1 MVSDATMKENEEE
14 RVDGDEGEWKTKQP
28 PAGQR
33 SVLEVTLLG
42 KPPCSTNFISPLI
55 HLLYWNSGF
64 FAGTLEL
71 FLTTLGCSLAYLCL
85 TLCLAEMTSALPF
98 SGGLYGIVRVTM
110 GPYLGFLM
118 ATCEML
124 QSIIF
129 TSALLY
135 PAGRETAALFGLS
148 PSYAMLFWILFLLLP
163 LTVNILGVKYFWRSN
178 MVLMAVVVVLLIIYY
193 AVSMPC
199 MDCERNGGGVL
210 SGQITVDKYWNI
222 LLPSAS
228 SFFSGLELL
237 PMACRDAKEPR
248 KTLPQAMLC
257 SFGLIAMNALLLI
270 ITVGCNAPGSFF
282 IAYNDTNPLYYG
294 FSRGLHVGRRV
305 AKMLNI
311 PGLVVTASAFTYVY
325 SSQLRSMGESA
336 LFPTVLRYS
345 YGPDRVPYVA
355 LGYDIAVL
363 LATTQP
369 LFFFTSVVQTTTGKC
384 VLYTPVVILGERS
397 PYAALGFSNYLVLM
411 TIWYLWQVRSTQKFS
426 LHEQEIM
433 FQAYVINANLIAKQ
447 RRRLASSAKTF
458 KISILSPR
466 SNEAG
471 RWGNFAAWSLLPSCL
486 RRLKAPRMGKND
498 RQPSTKVPAS
508 PITTVGLG
516 EEQGG
521 NFLRNSVG
529 DMYALDEREFLKATN
544 ESSKMSEKKL
554 FSSLSSEEIESV
566 VKIHPAHKPSETIH
580 VNVKHRIVVD
590 DYGRGPAP
598 SPSSFSSANSRGG
611 SSSAPKKLIQS
622 ALLQANL
629 QQQGLDH
636 ELYRLHI
643 DGVDG
648 EYRSSTNNTPTSSR
662 PRSKKLSLLGQ
673 AIQEQLTHYLPSTE
687 FMSMKDPVFEEK
699 VEEFIFKRSRSRIM
713 GNSGTFDIKE
723 ETTSND

>member
-1 MVSDATMKENEEE
+1 MDAFEIDHQLKEKMTFFLQFKDPSLQDAAN
-14 RVDGDEGEWKTKQP
+14 QFNL
-28 PAGQR
+28 R
-33 SVLEVTLLG
+33 SQSLNSLI
-42 KPPCSTNFISPLI
+42 SMNAFISLFTITYLI
-55 HLLYWNSGF
+55 
-64 FAGTLEL
+64 
-71 FLTTLGCSLAYLCL
+71 SLALSISGANSHHQPAY
-85 TLCLAEMTSALPF
+85 TSSLIINVII
-98 SGGLYGIVRVTM
+98 G
-110 GPYLGFLM
+110 
-118 ATCEML
+118 
-124 QSIIF
+124 IIF
-129 TSALLY
+129 LIINVIIWRRYYSYQRLLKMRNSNSNSNNNNNDNSK
-135 PAGRETAALFGLS
+135 GNKRHL
-148 PSYAMLFWILFLLLP
+148 PSHIRYDMVTFQFRIYLAM
-163 LTVNILGVKYFWRSN
+163 
-178 MVLMAVVVVLLIIYY
+178 VLLISIRHILRVVNGACPSEHHGLGEIWNCNPTGQFNTIPTETAILLMILPIFYLVTVQGGQFEY
-193 AVSMPC
+193 ALFLW
-199 MDCERNGGGVL
+199 GW
-210 SGQITVDKYWNI
+210 GQITVDKYWNI

-311 PGLVVTASAFTYVY
+311 PV
-325 SSQLRSMGESA
+325 
-336 LFPTVLRYS
+336 
-345 YGPDRVPYVA
+345 
-355 LGYDIAVL
+355 
-363 LATTQP
+363 
-369 LFFFTSVVQTTTGKC
+369 
-384 VLYTPVVILGERS
+384 YTPVVILGERS